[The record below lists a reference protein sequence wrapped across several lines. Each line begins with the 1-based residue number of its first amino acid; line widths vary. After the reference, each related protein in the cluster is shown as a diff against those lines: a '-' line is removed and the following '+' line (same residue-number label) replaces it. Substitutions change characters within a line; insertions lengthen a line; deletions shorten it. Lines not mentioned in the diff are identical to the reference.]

1 MKTLYTKT
9 LQPQLANTLCV
20 IMYDTICKP
29 VLNENDFID
38 GWHGTHLTNAYVY
51 IYYLR
56 QSHFKKLIFKNRYL
70 WNKSSSA

>member
-20 IMYDTICKP
+20 IMYDTNCKP

-38 GWHGTHLTNAYVY
+38 
-51 IYYLR
+51 R
-56 QSHFKKLIFKNRYL
+56 
-70 WNKSSSA
+70 